1 MDNQENVYYASVNTN
16 NSFFFQTSAFLV
28 KLSSSG
34 QEIWNKPF
42 PFSTGWLGIAAS
54 GDAIYILQNY
64 RSDPSGSQVLD
75 TLYAGVDTTIINTN
89 NSNSIMS
96 LDTAGRFRWLAP
108 YPYNNSSRGS
118 NSLIAAS
125 KNGIIYST
133 GKFDGSINIG
143 SSLLIAQ
150 SFNPNYFYGNLGSN
164 QYVDMIYN
172 KCDSAL
178 GNVTIKGKVYF
189 DNNGNC
195 VYDATDSAAKYWGV
209 IATPGN
215 YLATTDSNGN
225 YNLSVPPGSYTISEV
240 LPELDAGTL
249 MQTCPVSM
257 QYSTGNL
264 IAGSVDTAINFANQF
279 TKCSYTFIYPVP
291 YSIYNCGTPFT
302 LHIFLCNYTPY
313 DIDSDIVQLGVSD
326 SCMSSNQSG
335 QLLTNS

>member
-1 MDNQENVYYASVNTN
+1 MAKINASGNYQWVKQYGTPSSYTNLGICMDNQENVYYASVNTN

-125 KNGIIYST
+125 RSVT
-133 GKFDGSINIG
+133 SI
-143 SSLLIAQ
+143 
-150 SFNPNYFYGNLGSN
+150 
-164 QYVDMIYN
+164 
-172 KCDSAL
+172 C
-178 GNVTIKGKVYF
+178 
-189 DNNGNC
+189 
-195 VYDATDSAAKYWGV
+195 
-209 IATPGN
+209 
-215 YLATTDSNGN
+215 
-225 YNLSVPPGSYTISEV
+225 
-240 LPELDAGTL
+240 
-249 MQTCPVSM
+249 
-257 QYSTGNL
+257 
-264 IAGSVDTAINFANQF
+264 
-279 TKCSYTFIYPVP
+279 
-291 YSIYNCGTPFT
+291 
-302 LHIFLCNYTPY
+302 
-313 DIDSDIVQLGVSD
+313 
-326 SCMSSNQSG
+326 
-335 QLLTNS
+335 